1 MYQKSNAK
9 DYRHT
14 DENVNCLCHIT
25 YDQTVIAVC
34 IRLTG
39 GIVRLSCEALAGGS
53 ISCKNCPT
61 VRARK
66 RYTFHCIQGE
76 FWTVFEINSLYCPLR
91 RLTRK
96 PGCPQSVGYRPLWP
110 FVTTIKDTGSPVYHN
125 HHLIHKLSRKLLHII
140 DKECIIMQKWINQKT
155 NTRYCQKQ
163 KIVLIYSVQFYRK
176 MQ

>member
-1 MYQKSNAK
+1 MPCSLIYTLATQAIYVVDSYLWGWGSYAFWEAVREVLEVLQVIMEAFRYIYFMDVLWAGVKCAK
-9 DYRHT
+9 QYVVDYRHT

-96 PGCPQSVGYRPLWP
+96 PGCPQSVGYRPL
-110 FVTTIKDTGSPVYHN
+110 
-125 HHLIHKLSRKLLHII
+125 
-140 DKECIIMQKWINQKT
+140 
-155 NTRYCQKQ
+155 
-163 KIVLIYSVQFYRK
+163 
-176 MQ
+176 

>member
-25 YDQTVIAVC
+25 YDQTVIVVC

-39 GIVRLSCEALAGGS
+39 GIVRLSCETLAGGC

-96 PGCPQSVGYRPLWP
+96 PGCPPPVSRIQ
-110 FVTTIKDTGSPVYHN
+110 TTMTVCHN
-125 HHLIHKLSRKLLHII
+125 HKGHRLTPPFRLIRKLSRKLLHII
-140 DKECIIMQKWINQKT
+140 DKECIIMQK
-155 NTRYCQKQ
+155 
-163 KIVLIYSVQFYRK
+163 
-176 MQ
+176 